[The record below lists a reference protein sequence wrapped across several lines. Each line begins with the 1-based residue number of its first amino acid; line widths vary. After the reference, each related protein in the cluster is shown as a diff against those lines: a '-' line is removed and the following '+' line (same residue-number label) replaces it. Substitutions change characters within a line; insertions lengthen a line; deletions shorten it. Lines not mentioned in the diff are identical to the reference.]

1 MEIRSAEKEDSSEV
15 YEMGT
20 DTEEFEVSD
29 DEDIFW
35 DKDSLE
41 YWFDN
46 QKDVCLVAEEN
57 EEIVGFV
64 LSHIHIPTGKVEI
77 ENIFV
82 ADSYRERGIAS
93 ELFKQL
99 LNNYESAEVDFAVAI
114 TLQDNDK
121 IHEFNRKMGFEKGD
135 TVVWWEYN
143 FN

>member
-1 MEIRSAEKEDSSEV
+1 MKIRSAEKDDAEEV
-15 YEMGT
+15 YNIGT

-35 DKDSLE
+35 DEDSLE
-41 YWFDN
+41 YWFDS
-46 QKDVCLVAEEN
+46 QKDVCLVAEDN
-57 EEIVGFV
+57 GEIVGFV

-99 LNNYESAEVDFAVAI
+99 LNDYESEDADFAVAI
-114 TLQDNDK
+114 TLQDNYK
-121 IHEFNRKMGFEKGD
+121 IRKFNQRMGFQKGD